1 MEKVQSDSPSGTP
14 TIASGPGQTGTS
26 LEPVTGYESS
36 LGVTGGSSQN
46 PALIGSSPPNPIAA
60 TGTVQSN
67 TMLASAT
74 ASGAATDNTSAS
86 TPHMSYGGALA
97 ASSPAYGASSLGA
110 YSAYPYGSLVSLF
123 ILKTLKKCRKLKF

>member
-1 MEKVQSDSPSGTP
+1 MLQSSANYGIQPTYASLASTYNNQQSSSLEKVQSDSPSGTP

-86 TPHMSYGGALA
+86 TP
-97 ASSPAYGASSLGA
+97 
-110 YSAYPYGSLVSLF
+110 
-123 ILKTLKKCRKLKF
+123 